1 MAVDFLGTL
10 QSYGG
15 KFTVMNT
22 EKINTE
28 GVKSIKV
35 IDSEYGAQMCFMMLN
50 GRTKYAKLSNQST
63 LQVNDNVNPESVKL
77 ITLERDGEIAQRVDG
92 EKL

>member
-15 KFTVMNT
+15 KFTVKSTQNV
-22 EKINTE
+22 NTE

-35 IDSEYGAQMCFMMLN
+35 IQSEFGPQMMFTMLN

-63 LQVNDNVNPESVKL
+63 LQEGDMVNPESIKL
-77 ITLERDGEIAQRVDG
+77 VTLERDGEIAQRVDG